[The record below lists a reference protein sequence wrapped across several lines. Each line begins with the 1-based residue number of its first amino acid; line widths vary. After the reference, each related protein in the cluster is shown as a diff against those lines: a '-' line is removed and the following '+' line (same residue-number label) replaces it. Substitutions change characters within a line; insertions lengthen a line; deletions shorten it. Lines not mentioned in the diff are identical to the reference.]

1 MARAERYDLILMDIS
16 MPEMDGIEA
25 TRHIRAEGASR
36 QSPIVGFTANLQPA
50 DHARAL
56 AAGALDPQ
64 VVFSQEDNQV
74 NNDIDGNVFFEAT
87 VTATAWG
94 RPLRKI
100 LQA

>member
-1 MARAERYDLILMDIS
+1 M
-16 MPEMDGIEA
+16 EA
-25 TRHIRAEGASR
+25 
-36 QSPIVGFTANLQPA
+36 
-50 DHARAL
+50 
-56 AAGALDPQ
+56 Q

-94 RPLRKI
+94 RPRRKV